1 MFLLIVV
8 GYHKTKTSHV
18 FVLHTAIVT
27 LDSGLAQALRDGGPR
42 RFRSPLATLSR
53 GHCSH
58 CVTITSS
65 IGSRPLHVLKESMEY
80 TPAAV
85 AAAAMQ
91 EVAPEDLLGL
101 SGPALVRRLRLIAFH
116 LDDGWL
122 YLRVDGLD
130 MPLTIRQDQ
139 RMVFGGE
146 GISALDYLRRVLER
160 GDLIDCVA
168 APTEAGRLPLS
179 LFWIHIIYVGQP
191 RDAGNFSKKED
202 GLFAMRA
209 KAGEKAER
217 IVAKKLH
224 NSFGHSFPPALLDT
238 PGYFE
243 IRYDSTKKRRK
254 PDRRCLTCGLT
265 FEIKKRNRDHRFRVS
280 HSDGRPF
287 AAENNPNGWHAF
299 VFPDM
304 KPRFMSNKVIADA
317 IALGLFDPGS
327 DEYDSW
333 ADIRPDAVAVSDP
346 PKC

>member
-1 MFLLIVV
+1 
-8 GYHKTKTSHV
+8 
-18 FVLHTAIVT
+18 
-27 LDSGLAQALRDGGPR
+27 
-42 RFRSPLATLSR
+42 
-53 GHCSH
+53 
-58 CVTITSS
+58 
-65 IGSRPLHVLKESMEY
+65 MEY

-85 AAAAMQ
+85 AAAEIPQ
-91 EVAPEDLLGL
+91 VAPADISGL
-101 SGPALVRRLRLIAFH
+101 TDPALVRRLRLIAFH
-116 LDDGWL
+116 LEDGWL
-122 YLRVDGLD
+122 DLTVDDLD
-130 MPLTIRQDQ
+130 MPLTIRQDH

-146 GISALDYLRRVLER
+146 GISAVDYLRRVLER

-168 APTEAGRLPLS
+168 APPEGGRVPLS
-179 LFWIHIIYVGQP
+179 LFWIHIAYVGQP
-191 RDAGNFSKKED
+191 RDAGDFSKKED

-217 IVAKKLH
+217 IVAKKLQH
-224 NSFGHSFPPALLDT
+224 GFGHSFPPELLDS

-243 IRYDSTKKRRK
+243 IRYDSEKKRRK
-254 PDRRCLTCGLT
+254 PDRRCLVCGLT

-287 AAENNPNGWHAF
+287 AAENKPDGWHAF

-333 ADIRPDAVAVSDP
+333 ADIRPNAVAVSDP
-346 PKC
+346 PQC

>member
-1 MFLLIVV
+1 
-8 GYHKTKTSHV
+8 
-18 FVLHTAIVT
+18 
-27 LDSGLAQALRDGGPR
+27 
-42 RFRSPLATLSR
+42 
-53 GHCSH
+53 
-58 CVTITSS
+58 
-65 IGSRPLHVLKESMEY
+65 MEY

-91 EVAPEDLLGL
+91 QVAPADLHRLT
-101 SGPALVRRLRLIAFH
+101 GPALVRRLRLIAFH

-122 YLRVDGLD
+122 DLTVDGLD
-130 MPLTIRQDQ
+130 MPLTIRQDH

-146 GISALDYLRRVLER
+146 GISAVDYLRRVLER
-160 GDLIDCVA
+160 GDLIDCIA
-168 APTEAGRLPLS
+168 APTEAGRVPLS

-191 RDAGNFSKKED
+191 RDAGDFSKKED

-224 NSFGHSFPPALLDT
+224 YSFGHSFPPELLDT
-238 PGYFE
+238 PGHFE

-254 PDRRCLTCGLT
+254 PDRRCLVCGLT

-287 AAENNPNGWHAF
+287 AAENKPDGWHAF

-304 KPRFMSNKVIADA
+304 KPRFMSNRVIIDA
-317 IALGLFDPGS
+317 ITRGQFDPGS

-333 ADIRPDAVAVSDP
+333 ADVRPDAVAVSDP
-346 PKC
+346 PHC

>member
-1 MFLLIVV
+1 MCDDWLCDE
-8 GYHKTKTSHV
+8 KTTQ
-18 FVLHTAIVT
+18 I
-27 LDSGLAQALRDGGPR
+27 
-42 RFRSPLATLSR
+42 
-53 GHCSH
+53 
-58 CVTITSS
+58 
-65 IGSRPLHVLKESMEY
+65 LKGSMEY

-91 EVAPEDLLGL
+91 QATPADLQSLTG
-101 SGPALVRRLRLIAFH
+101 SALVRRLRLTAFD

-122 YLRVDGLD
+122 DLTVDGLE
-130 MPLTIRQDQ
+130 MPLTIRQQ
-139 RMVFGGE
+139 HRMVFGGE

-160 GDLIDCVA
+160 GDLIDCIA
-168 APTEAGRLPLS
+168 GPMDAGRIPLT
-179 LFWIHIIYVGQP
+179 LFWIHIVYVGQP
-191 RDAGNFSKKED
+191 KDAGDFSKKED

-224 NSFGHSFPPALLDT
+224 HNFGHSFPPDLLAT
-238 PGYFE
+238 PGHFE

-254 PDRRCLTCGLT
+254 PDRRCLVCGLT

-280 HSDGRPF
+280 HSDNRPF
-287 AAENNPNGWHAF
+287 AAENKPDGWHAF

-317 IALGLFDPGS
+317 IALGHFDPGS

-333 ADIRPDAVAVSDP
+333 ADIRPDAVAVCDP
-346 PKC
+346 PQC